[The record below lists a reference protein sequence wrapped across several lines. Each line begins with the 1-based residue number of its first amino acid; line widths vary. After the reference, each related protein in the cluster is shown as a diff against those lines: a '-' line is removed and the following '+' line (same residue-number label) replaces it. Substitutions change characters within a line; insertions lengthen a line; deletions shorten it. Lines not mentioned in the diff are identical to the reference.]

1 MSPSLLFDLQSASI
15 YLLLSNCSD
24 KYFLF
29 NSQSSAA
36 NFYII
41 IAISMP
47 SNACIKYYKSNA
59 LSSAKNY
66 QLYPPQNKHKDGLY
80 LLKNQA

>member
-1 MSPSLLFDLQSASI
+1 MSPSLSFDLQSASI

-29 NSQSSAA
+29 NSQSSTAYFNIA
-36 NFYII
+36 

-47 SNACIKYYKSNA
+47 SNTCINYYKSRV

-66 QLYPPQNKHKDGLY
+66 QLNPLQNKHKDGLY
-80 LLKNQA
+80 LIKNQA